1 MEIPDPA
8 APLPARGTA
17 WELPEKPGF
26 WRMAPALPVMLFA
39 AAASWSIAAAQTA
52 IVLLA
57 IVLAAG
63 LAAAR
68 GRLPER
74 TRTLP
79 WTLRLVFV
87 FLAIQALSIALG
99 IHPTHSLRCFRGS
112 WVMLFPMLFWVGL
125 SPGALRARALR
136 LFTASAALAG
146 LYGAIQH
153 FRGVDWLGGR
163 ELERIGGGFMAVGTL
178 GHHLSY
184 AGVLL
189 PAFFLALAFSAASR
203 PRLIWAAAAVAIGL
217 GLTFSYARTSWV
229 GLAAGLLF
237 LALLRGWRALLL
249 LLGVLAA
256 AGLAAAWIEPALFGR
271 VTSILREVAAQGS
284 TNESARARLWLTSLR
299 MAADHPWIGTGLGSF
314 GTLFD
319 QYRVPGDYMSVAHP
333 HSDPLNILVETGIVG
348 LAAWA
353 AIWIAFFREMRPA
366 LRRGAGGAQGTPAL
380 RRERLVPAALG
391 AGVIALLVGGLGQ
404 CFSTDEKVAQV
415 WWFLVAAGLHE
426 ARGLG
431 KRALERG
438 SEACG

>member
-8 APLPARGTA
+8 APPPARGTA

-26 WRMAPALPVMLFA
+26 WRTAPALPVMLFV

-52 IVLLA
+52 VVLLA

-68 GRLPER
+68 GRLPAPVR
-74 TRTLP
+74 VLP
-79 WTLRLVFV
+79 WTLRLLLV
-87 FLAIQALSIALG
+87 FLAIQALSIPLG
-99 IHPTHSLRCFRGS
+99 IHPAHSLRCFRGS
-112 WVMLFPMLFWVGL
+112 WVMLFPLAFWAVL
-125 SPGALRARALR
+125 SPEALRARALR
-136 LFTASAALAG
+136 VFTASAALAG

-153 FRGVDWLGGR
+153 FGGVDWLGGR

-189 PAFFLALAFSAASR
+189 PAFFLALAFSIAAR

-217 GLTFSYARTSWV
+217 GISLSYARTAWV
-229 GLAAGLLF
+229 GLVAGLLF
-237 LALLRGWRALLL
+237 LGLLRGWRALLL
-249 LLGVLAA
+249 MLGVLAA
-256 AGLAAAWIEPALFGR
+256 AGLAAAWIEPALLDRGA
-271 VTSILREVAAQGS
+271 SILREISAQGS
-284 TNESARARLWLTSLR
+284 TNESARVRLWLTSLR
-299 MAADHPWIGTGLGSF
+299 MAADHPWLGAGLGSF
-314 GTLFD
+314 GTLFE

-353 AIWIAFFREMRPA
+353 AIWIAFFREMWPA
-366 LRRGAGGAQGTPAL
+366 LLGRVRAVRATPVLRGG
-380 RRERLVPAALG
+380 RLVPAALG

-404 CFSTDEKVAQV
+404 CFSTDEEIAQV
-415 WWFLVAAGLHE
+415 WWLLVAAGLHE

-431 KRALERG
+431 KPVLERG